1 MIRLLPLALVLA
13 LLCSTAQAVVQGMP
27 LMQHYTSRDYHA
39 NAANIALLAG
49 PDGTLYAGNERGLLR
64 FDGSHWDRLDMP
76 GRGSARSMAFDR
88 EGRLHV
94 GTYDRLG
101 RIDID
106 DTGLMRFVDLRER
119 LPGGPDAPA
128 LGVVWS
134 IIPAPEGL
142 YIYADGGL
150 ILLAYDGKDRRWA
163 LTPDVRAPFAID
175 RGIHARI
182 QGIGLTRL
190 EGDAFVPVP
199 GGEVFAEGPLFH
211 LFDTEAGALAIGEQ
225 GFFRLGAEGLVRVAA
240 ADNDWFGRFPPYS
253 GIQLEDGGFIFG
265 TYGGELLHFS
275 AELKLVALHDIA
287 PYTVFDLALDREG
300 GLWAATEG
308 NLIRL
313 RYPSPWSL
321 HDAGSGL
328 VSRATDSVV
337 YRGKLYVGTSLGV
350 LRAHAV
356 EGATRF
362 EPAIAT
368 ELEANALYADDDA
381 MLVADRFGVLRYVDE
396 ETSPER
402 VLEADTPSYLMPSL
416 AVPDRLFVPAN
427 DGLDLLRKRDGRWR
441 HEVAIEIGEV
451 SITGMEETRAGE
463 LWLGDSRGG
472 PLRMR
477 FAEDGEVIERRV
489 FGSADGL
496 TLDPEFGSYVEAL
509 DDRIYVISGKR
520 VHRLDGDRFSVV
532 DEVPFNRF
540 AEPFDIGISETPHGV
555 FAYSRDQLLQRAPG
569 SDEWLPA
576 LPGAAL
582 SGGFWGADVDADGM
596 LRVLSWD
603 GLLQY
608 DPRQR
613 DVVLPPPSVLLRSA
627 TLRKPDGSLQRL
639 PLRPSGGVQALPS
652 REVAQFDFSIPT
664 MEPGTQYRLRI
675 AGMFDEWSAWTPMT
689 SPGLNLRTPGPG
701 DYLLEVEGRTPSG
714 RIAEPL
720 KYRFSVAPEWWQ
732 TNWARAGAGGLGI
745 ALIIGVTAMFS
756 RWRYRRVVAL
766 NRSLE
771 SRIAE
776 RTLALETANRKLA
789 ELATEDELTGVANRR
804 ALEQAMAR
812 EWERC
817 RDLGQPLAVLIVD
830 VDHFKQYNDRH
841 GHLAGDRH
849 LVQVADAL
857 RRHVRPVREL
867 LARFGGEE
875 FVLVMPGATLV
886 QAGQR
891 GETIRAGVERDTGG
905 TTISVGVAV
914 ATPDGPDRDQ
924 TALLQ
929 RADGALYRAKAGGR
943 NRVELDP

>member
-1 MIRLLPLALVLA
+1 MSRLLPLALLLA
-13 LLCSTAQAVVQGMP
+13 LLCPPAQAVVQGMP

-39 NAANIALLAG
+39 NAANISLLAG
-49 PDGTLYAGNERGLLR
+49 PDGTLFAGNERGLLR

-88 EGRLHV
+88 DGQLHV

-101 RIDID
+101 RIDVD
-106 DTGLMRFVDLRER
+106 DTGQMRFVDLRER
-119 LPGGPDAPA
+119 IPGGPDAPA

-134 IIPAPEGL
+134 IVPAPQGL
-142 YIYADGGL
+142 FVYADGGL
-150 ILLAYDGKDRRWA
+150 ILLAYDGQDRRWA
-163 LTPDVRAPFAID
+163 LSAETRAPFAID
-175 RGIHARI
+175 AGVFARVH
-182 QGIGLTRL
+182 GTGLTRL
-190 EGDAFVPVP
+190 QGDAFEPVR

-211 LFDTEAGALAIGEQ
+211 LFDTAAGALAVGEQ
-225 GFFRLGAEGLVRVAA
+225 GFYRLDESGLSRVEG
-240 ADNDWFGRFPPYS
+240 ADNDWFARYPPYS
-253 GIQLEDGGFIFG
+253 GLQLPDGDFIFG

-275 AELKLVALHDIA
+275 AELKLLALHDIA
-287 PYTVFDLALDREG
+287 PYTIFDLARDREG

-321 HDAGSGL
+321 HAAESGL
-328 VSRATDSVV
+328 VSRVTDAVV
-337 YRGKLYVGTSLGV
+337 YRDQLFVGTSLGV
-350 LRAHAV
+350 LRARAV

-368 ELEANALYADDDA
+368 ELEANALYADPLG
-381 MLVADRFGVLRYVDE
+381 MLVADRFGVLQYRGDGIEV
-396 ETSPER
+396 ER
-402 VLEADTPSYLMPSL
+402 LIDADTPSSL
-416 AVPDRLFVPAN
+416 LASVAVPGRLYVPAN
-427 DGLDLLRKRDGRWR
+427 DGLDLLRRVDGRWQR
-441 HEVAIEIGEV
+441 EREVDIGQV
-451 SITGMEETRAGE
+451 SITGIEEAPDGA

-472 PLRMR
+472 PLRLR
-477 FAEDGEVIERRV
+477 FGDDGAVVERRV
-489 FGSADGL
+489 FGDGDGL
-496 TLDPEFGSYVEAL
+496 VLDPEFGSYVEAL
-509 DDRIYVISGKR
+509 DGHIHVISGRR
-520 VHRLDGDRFSVV
+520 VYRFDGERFATF
-532 DEVPFNRF
+532 EGEPFSRF
-540 AEPFDIGISETPHGV
+540 AEPFDVGISETPGGA
-555 FAYSRDQLLQRAPG
+555 FAYSRDQLLQRAPETT
-569 SDEWLPA
+569 EWTPA

-613 DVVLPPPSVLLRSA
+613 DVPLPPLAVNLRSA
-627 TLRKPDGSLQRL
+627 VLRQPDGSLKRL
-639 PLRPSGGVQALPS
+639 PLAPAGGVQALPS

-701 DYLLEVEGRTPSG
+701 EYLLQVEGRTPSG
-714 RIAEPL
+714 RVADPL
-720 KYRFSVAPEWWQ
+720 EYRFTVAPEWWQ
-732 TNWARAGAGGLGI
+732 TTWARIAAAGLGL
-745 ALIIGVTAMFS
+745 ALIIGITALVS
-756 RWRYRRVVAL
+756 RWRYRRVVEL

-776 RTLALETANRKLA
+776 RTAALETANRKLA

-817 RDLGQPLAVLIVD
+817 RDLGQPLAVLIFD

-849 LVQVADAL
+849 LVRVAESL

-875 FVLVMPGATLV
+875 FVLVMPGATLA
-886 QAGQR
+886 QAGER

-914 ATPDGPDRDQ
+914 ATPEGVDRDQ

-929 RADGALYRAKAGGR
+929 RADAALYRAKAAGR
-943 NRVELDP
+943 NRVVLDS